1 MVRSIL
7 LAALV
12 AACLAAAPA
21 AQAVDLPV
29 DVRTSVATVT
39 AQTPVVAGTVAT
51 AANVVRPATRQV
63 SANTSTP
70 TVGAVG
76 DLAEPAAAAA
86 AAAAEYTTA
95 AAASVIADRSHEPH
109 AGVPVRSIRFRHL
122 GQGRTG
128 QSAAR
133 QGHRAALPRTFPG
146 PPASIDVARRVS
158 HATAASPESRPSVP
172 DRRPPA
178 PDGGSASAPATGLAL
193 GGLTLLGVV
202 ICMAGPRLRRRLLIQ
217 PTALRQAAFV
227 SLLERPG

>member
-1 MVRSIL
+1 MLRSIL

-39 AQTPVVAGTVAT
+39 AQAPVVAGTVAT

-76 DLAEPAAAAA
+76 DLAEPAAAT
-86 AAAAEYTTA
+86 AAEYTTP
-95 AAASVIADRSHEPH
+95 AAASVIADRSHEPQPR
-109 AGVPVRSIRFRHL
+109 VPVRSIRFRHL

-146 PPASIDVARRVS
+146 APASIDVERRVS
-158 HATAASPESRPSVP
+158 HATGASPE
-172 DRRPPA
+172 RRPPA
-178 PDGGSASAPATGLAL
+178 PHRRPPGPSGGAASAPATGLAL
-193 GGLTLLGVV
+193 GGLALLGVG
-202 ICMAGPRLRRRLLIQ
+202 ICMAGPRLRRRLLIR
-217 PTALRQAAFV
+217 PTAPRQAAFV